1 MAAKVD
7 RSLSFWAERVVG
19 LLAIVAIVFA
29 CFWIAAPL
37 VGVLAWGVLIAIA
50 LAPDRKSVV

>member
-29 CFWIAAPL
+29 CF
-37 VGVLAWGVLIAIA
+37 
-50 LAPDRKSVV
+50 